1 MKHPTIRDVASRAG
15 VSPASVSRH
24 LAKSVSLPPAM
35 AKRIDES
42 IADLGYRP
50 NVIARRLSRGSSEI
64 IGFVTSDIAS
74 PFFAAIAS
82 AAEEE
87 AERFG
92 YSVMICNTRNQIDRE
107 LQYIAKMADAHF
119 DGLLFLTNHVDDG
132 RLRDAV
138 NMSGKIVLI
147 DEDVPGAR
155 APRFFVD
162 NFRGGHAATKHL
174 IEAGHRR
181 ICHITG
187 PMGLLSVDERLAGFR
202 HAMAEAGLEVE
213 EGLIK
218 SGTYDTLYGGVAF
231 REIWEIGDPPS
242 AIMTTSDL
250 LAVSIYQA
258 TRELTLRIS
267 EDVSIVS
274 FDDLPFVGFLDPPLT
289 TVRQPAAEL
298 GRRGVQALLSKTPE
312 MEAIER
318 LPVELINRGSVARIG
333 VAGERTPTRRA
344 KLEKQR

>member
-1 MKHPTIRDVASRAG
+1 
-15 VSPASVSRH
+15 
-24 LAKSVSLPPAM
+24 
-35 AKRIDES
+35 
-42 IADLGYRP
+42 
-50 NVIARRLSRGSSEI
+50 
-64 IGFVTSDIAS
+64 
-74 PFFAAIAS
+74 
-82 AAEEE
+82 
-87 AERFG
+87 
-92 YSVMICNTRNQIDRE
+92 
-107 LQYIAKMADAHF
+107 
-119 DGLLFLTNHVDDG
+119 
-132 RLRDAV
+132 
-138 NMSGKIVLI
+138 
-147 DEDVPGAR
+147 
-155 APRFFVD
+155 
-162 NFRGGHAATKHL
+162 
-174 IEAGHRR
+174 
-181 ICHITG
+181 
-187 PMGLLSVDERLAGFR
+187 
-202 HAMAEAGLEVE
+202 
-213 EGLIK
+213 
-218 SGTYDTLYGGVAF
+218 LYGGVAF